1 MGSLFFG
8 GFSFSDSVP
17 FMSIVG
23 ILLGLCTGCF
33 SVFLVQYTCTYLSS
47 LFVSVE
53 G

>member
-8 GFSFSDSVP
+8 GFSFSNSVP

-23 ILLGLCTGCF
+23 ILLGLYTGCF